1 MENLS
6 TSECVLWREALI
18 KKKKRLR
25 LYSTNLDLRV
35 RFEVTARNNSARFQG
50 RFHST
55 VHRMIDHDEIRKIIR
70 QGNWARS

>member
-18 KKKKRLR
+18 KKKRLH